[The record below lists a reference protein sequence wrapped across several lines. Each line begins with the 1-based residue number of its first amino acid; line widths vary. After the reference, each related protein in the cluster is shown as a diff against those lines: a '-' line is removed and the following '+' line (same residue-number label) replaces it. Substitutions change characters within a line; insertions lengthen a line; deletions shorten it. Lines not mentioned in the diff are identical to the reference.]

1 MVVNN
6 TKVKMVLGQPGTG
19 KSTRLIQDGVDK
31 ILQMKSVCIV
41 TPTHTAKDN
50 LIERINKMLK
60 TELNTARIEA
70 LNQLK
75 YNTTVLYGYAG
86 QTVVLMDEISMI
98 SIPTLFNI
106 FFRMLDVN
114 NGEIIGYG
122 DAKQLPVIQ
131 GNSVVEMAL
140 RNNLN
145 IDVWEWVRNAYDN
158 LQDNQMIA
166 PKTWKLAEP
175 IDIEVLRYN
184 YRFQSNKYNG
194 YSQEYID
201 DLISN
206 TIHRNIDDYSEEIIE
221 ANKNNTLIITPS
233 HSRGEKIND
242 AINNYWQSESQVH
255 MPFVIKN
262 KKVYL
267 NPKFHDYQSIKQAF
281 PFVKELKGN
290 INDYEYT
297 GYIVTNVAQGA
308 TVDNVLYYMGNTP
321 IHAQNK
327 SFYNRNNFYTA
338 VTRSRQSAQL
348 IGPAESFNQ
357 MQENIPISAQERLQ
371 YVKSNEAVKILFD
384 KLYVIKS
391 ELSLDSIHDL
401 YLKIFNELN
410 LSGIVAQEIHDYEV
424 VDKPLNKQELILE
437 FKLYDYQG
445 AIEKGLNAINYR
457 EIIYDKYISDKNK
470 KNAKKPR
477 MSRVEKW
484 IKSLNTK
491 QLKDVQTDVMVLSQN
506 EFKFK
511 HNKDVRSVIK
521 YL

>member
-1 MVVNN
+1 MVVNH

-19 KSTRLIQDGVDK
+19 KTQRLITDGVDK
-31 ILQMKSVCIV
+31 ILQMESVCIV

-50 LIERINKMLK
+50 IIERINQMLE
-60 TELNTARIEA
+60 TETNVARIEA

-106 FFRMLDVN
+106 FFRMLDVK

-140 RNNLN
+140 RNNLD

-158 LQDNQMIA
+158 LQENQMIA

-175 IDIEVLRYN
+175 IDIEVLREN
-184 YRFQSNKYNG
+184 YRFKSNKYNG

-206 TIHRNIDDYSEEIIE
+206 TIYNNFGDYSNEIIN

-233 HSRGEKIND
+233 HSRGADINQT
-242 AINNYWQSESQVH
+242 IINYWGDKSIEH
-255 MPFVIKN
+255 MPFVNKN

-267 NPKFHDYQSIKQAF
+267 NPNFYDYETLKQSF
-281 PFVKELKGN
+281 PFIKELKDGLKN
-290 INDYEYT
+290 SEYT

-308 TVDNVLYYMGNTP
+308 TVDSVLYYMGNSIVPEQT
-321 IHAQNK
+321 K

-338 VTRSRQSAQL
+338 VTRSRNNAQL

-357 MQENIPISAQERLQ
+357 MQENIPISAQDRLQ
-371 YVKSNEAVKILFD
+371 YVKSHEAVKILFD
-384 KLYVIKS
+384 RLYAMNN
-391 ELSLDSIHDL
+391 ELSFDNIYDL
-401 YLKIFNELN
+401 YLKIFNETTLT
-410 LSGIVAQEIHDYEV
+410 GVVAQEIHDYEV
-424 VDKPLNKQELILE
+424 IDKPIDKQQLVLE
-437 FKLYDYQG
+437 FRLYDYQT
-445 AIEKGLNAINYR
+445 AVENNHNAINYR
-457 EIIYDKYISDKNK
+457 EIIYDKYISKKNRE
-470 KNAKKPR
+470 NAKKPR
-477 MSRVEKW
+477 KGAIQRWVE
-484 IKSLNTK
+484 SLDNK
-491 QLKDVQTDVMVLSQN
+491 QLEKVQTDVMVLSRS
-506 EFKFK
+506 EFK
-511 HNKDVRSVIK
+511 IK
-521 YL
+521 YNKNKQKVVQYL